1 MGMEGALPP
10 AQRKGFA
17 FPADL
22 PRFSLH
28 PRRREGYAF
37 GGADEV
43 GA

>member
-1 MGMEGALPP
+1 MEGALSP

-22 PRFSLH
+22 PRFSPH

-43 GA
+43 GE

>member
-1 MGMEGALPP
+1 MERDLPP
-10 AQRKGFA
+10 ALRKGYA
-17 FPADL
+17 FPAQL

-37 GGADEV
+37 AGADEV